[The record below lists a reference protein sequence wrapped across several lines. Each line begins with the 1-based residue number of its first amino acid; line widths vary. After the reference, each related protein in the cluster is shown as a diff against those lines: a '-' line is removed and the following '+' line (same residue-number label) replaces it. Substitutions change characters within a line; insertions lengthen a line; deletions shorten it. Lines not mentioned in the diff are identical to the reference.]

1 MGLKRRR
8 DVRGQKGYTMSEH
21 EIDILISRVIDG
33 RSTDADWSSL
43 EAAGARDAGV
53 WRDLALAQR
62 DDRVLKAAVIEAT
75 AGHLVAELS
84 SEELH
89 AAAVR
94 RSEHTL
100 THRARLVATWGGWVA
115 AAGIAIAAVGQRQP
129 PRASDG
135 VNELR
140 ASVPTSVA
148 SAADALNA
156 YLTKGKAE
164 GMVQGQLP
172 DKQLLGVNPS
182 ADGNGYDVT
191 YLRQI
196 VEKTHVDSLYQK
208 GYDEFGRVAPV
219 PVRVE
224 GRPVIVQTAY

>member
-1 MGLKRRR
+1 
-8 DVRGQKGYTMSEH
+8 MSDH

-43 EAAGARDAGV
+43 EAAAARDAGV

-75 AGHLVAELS
+75 AGYEAAELS
-84 SEELH
+84 GEELH

-115 AAGIAIAAVGQRQP
+115 AAGIAIAVVGQHQAARPSAGGAEKVGNQ
-129 PRASDG
+129 AS
-135 VNELR
+135 LP
-140 ASVPTSVA
+140 VPLA
-148 SAADALNA
+148 SAADAFNA
-156 YLTKGKAE
+156 YLKKGQEE
-164 GMVQGQLP
+164 GLVQGQLP
-172 DKQLLGVNPS
+172 EKQLLGVNPS
-182 ADGNGYDVT
+182 PDGKGYEVT

-196 VEKTHVDSLYQK
+196 VERTHVDNFYQK
-208 GYDEFGRVAPV
+208 SYDEFGRVAPV
-219 PVRVE
+219 PVHVE
-224 GRPVIVQTAY
+224 QPKILQTAY